1 MKMLLRFVYTKFFVI
16 LQSQTPFIMTFHK
29 KSFIVIL
36 LFFVT
41 RLSIAQAQPLQLTTN
56 IKANVIE
63 NLSASLLKNYIF
75 SDTAIKMANFLKS
88 HLKNKDYESITN
100 PNEFAQ
106 KLTTD
111 LLSVY
116 RDIHLAVNYNPQLEN
131 VLKNT
136 SEINSSQVQEQ
147 NLQNARQQNFG
158 FKKIEILSGN
168 IGYVYFDRFFGLNEF
183 SKETISGV
191 FSFLKHTN
199 ALVIDLRNN
208 GGGSPDMV
216 KYICSYFFKE
226 KTHINNLYERR
237 ISKAEEYWTEPLS
250 NSSNFPSLPLYI
262 LVNRRTFSAAEEFAY
277 DLQSLHRATIIGETT
292 GGGAHPV
299 SAETI
304 GNGFIGN
311 IPYARAINPI
321 TGKNWE
327 ATGVKPDVQ
336 INADSSLDA
345 AVLSYYDFQIKTLK
359 DSNSIKTIK
368 WSRDMLNAKL
378 HPFSIDTLTLKTYLG
393 NFADRIVSYEN
404 SMLYFTGRDG
414 KKSKL
419 IALTRTTFKIENTD
433 NLKVEFL
440 PTTTGD
446 VSELAFIFDD
456 GFVTTYKRK

>member
-1 MKMLLRFVYTKFFVI
+1 
-16 LQSQTPFIMTFHK
+16 MTFHK
-29 KSFIVIL
+29 KSFFVIL
-36 LFFVT
+36 FFGVIK
-41 RLSIAQAQPLQLTTN
+41 LSIGQAHSFQLTAN

-63 NLSASLLKNYIF
+63 NLSATLMKNYIF
-75 SDTAIKMANFLKS
+75 SDTATKMANVLKS
-88 HLKNKDYESITN
+88 RLKNKDYESITN

-111 LLSVY
+111 LQSVY
-116 RDIHLAVNYNPQLEN
+116 RDIHLAVNYNPQFEN
-131 VLKNT
+131 TLKNT
-136 SEINSSQVQEQ
+136 SDVNSSQVQEK
-147 NLQNARQQNFG
+147 NLRNARQQNFG

-168 IGYVYFDRFFGLNEF
+168 IGYIYFDRFFGLNES
-183 SKETISGV
+183 SKETITNA
-191 FSFLKHTN
+191 FSFLQHTN

-216 KYICSYFFKE
+216 RHICSYFFKE

-237 ISKAEEYWTEPLS
+237 TNKTEEYWTEPLS
-250 NSSNFPSLPLYI
+250 SSSNFHSLPLYI

-299 SAETI
+299 SPEPI

-311 IPYARAINPI
+311 IPYARAINPL

-327 ATGVKPDVQ
+327 AIGVKPDIQ

-378 HPFSIDTLTLKTYLG
+378 HPFSMDTLTLKTYAG
-393 NFADRIVSYEN
+393 NFADRIVSFEN
-404 SMLYFTGRDG
+404 GILYFTGRDG
-414 KKSKL
+414 KKNKL
-419 IALTRTTFKIENTD
+419 IAMTRTTFKIENTD
-433 NLKVEFL
+433 NLKIDFL

-446 VSELAFIFDD
+446 VKELAFIFDD
-456 GFVTTYKRK
+456 GFVTTCKRKE

>member
-1 MKMLLRFVYTKFFVI
+1 
-16 LQSQTPFIMTFHK
+16 MTFHK
-29 KSFIVIL
+29 KSFFVL
-36 LFFVT
+36 LFFLVT
-41 RLSIAQAQPLQLTTN
+41 KLSIGQVQSFHLTTN

-63 NLSASLLKNYIF
+63 NLSATLMKNYIF
-75 SDTAIKMANFLKS
+75 SDTATKMANVLKS
-88 HLKNKDYESITN
+88 RLKNKDYESITT

-111 LLSVY
+111 LHSVY
-116 RDIHLAVNYNPQLEN
+116 RDIHLAVTYNPQFEN
-131 VLKNT
+131 ILKNT
-136 SEINSSQVQEQ
+136 SDINSSQVQEK

-168 IGYVYFDRFFGLNEF
+168 IGYIYFDRFFGLNES
-183 SKETISGV
+183 SKETITNA
-191 FSFLKHTN
+191 FSFLQHTN

-216 KYICSYFFKE
+216 NYICSYFFKE

-237 ISKAEEYWTEPLS
+237 TNKTKEYWTEPLS
-250 NSSNFPSLPLYI
+250 SSSNFHSLPLYI

-299 SAETI
+299 SPEPI

-311 IPYARAINPI
+311 IPYARAINPL

-327 ATGVKPDVQ
+327 AIGVKPDIQ

-378 HPFSIDTLTLKTYLG
+378 HPFSIDTLTLKTYIG
-393 NFADRIVSYEN
+393 NFADRIVSFEN
-404 SMLYFTGRDG
+404 GILYFTGRDG
-414 KKSKL
+414 KKNKL
-419 IALTRTTFKIENTD
+419 IAMTRTTFKIENTD
-433 NLKVEFL
+433 NLKIDFL

-446 VSELAFIFDD
+446 VKEFAFLFDD
-456 GFVTTYKRK
+456 GFVTTCKRKE

>member
-1 MKMLLRFVYTKFFVI
+1 
-16 LQSQTPFIMTFHK
+16 MTFHK
-29 KSFIVIL
+29 KSF
-36 LFFVT
+36 FVT
-41 RLSIAQAQPLQLTTN
+41 IFFLVTKLSIGQVQSFQLTTN
-56 IKANVIE
+56 IKVNVIE
-63 NLSASLLKNYIF
+63 NLSTTLVKNYIF
-75 SDTAIKMANFLKS
+75 SDTATKMANVLKS

-106 KLTTD
+106 RLTTD
-111 LLSVY
+111 LQSVY
-116 RDIHLAVNYNPQLEN
+116 RDIHLAVTYNPQLEN
-131 VLKNT
+131 ILKNT
-136 SEINSSQVQEQ
+136 SATNSSQVQEQ

-168 IGYVYFDRFFGLNEF
+168 IGYIYFDRFFGLNEF
-183 SKETISGV
+183 SKETITNV
-191 FSFLKHTN
+191 FSFLQHTN
-199 ALVIDLRNN
+199 ALIIDLRNN

-237 ISKAEEYWTEPLS
+237 TNKTEEYWTEPLS
-250 NSSNFPSLPLYI
+250 SSSSFHSLPLYI

-277 DLQSLHRATIIGETT
+277 DLQTLHRATIIGETT

-299 SAETI
+299 SPEPI

-311 IPYARAINPI
+311 IPYARAINPL

-327 ATGVKPDVQ
+327 AIGVKPDIL

-378 HPFSIDTLTLKTYLG
+378 HPFSVDTLTLKTYVG
-393 NFADRIVSYEN
+393 NFADRIVSFEN
-404 SMLYFTGRDG
+404 SMLYFMGRDG

-446 VSELAFIFDD
+446 ISELAVIFDD

>member
-1 MKMLLRFVYTKFFVI
+1 
-16 LQSQTPFIMTFHK
+16 MTFRK
-29 KSFIVIL
+29 TSLLVIIIFFI
-36 LFFVT
+36 T
-41 RLSIAQAQPLQLTTN
+41 ELSIGQTQSLQLTTN
-56 IKANVIE
+56 TKANVIE
-63 NLSASLLKNYIF
+63 NLSASLMKNYIY
-75 SDTAIKMANFLKS
+75 SDTATKMVSFLKS
-88 HLKNKDYESITN
+88 RLKNKGYESITN

-111 LLSVY
+111 LQLVY

-136 SEINSSQVQEQ
+136 SDINSSQVQEQ

-168 IGYVYFDRFFGLNEF
+168 MGYIYFDRFFGLNEF
-183 SKETISGV
+183 SKETISDV

-237 ISKAEEYWTEPLS
+237 INKTEEYWTEPLS

-299 SAETI
+299 SPDPI
-304 GNGFIGN
+304 GNGFIAN
-311 IPYARAINPI
+311 IPYARAINPA

-327 ATGVKPDVQ
+327 IIGVKPDVQ
-336 INADSSLDA
+336 INPDSSLDA

-378 HPFSIDTLTLKTYLG
+378 HPFSMDTLTLKSYVG
-393 NFADRIVSYEN
+393 NFTDRIVSFEN
-404 SMLYFTGRDG
+404 DILYFTGKDG

-419 IALTRTTFKIENTD
+419 IALTKTTFKIENTD
-433 NLKVEFL
+433 NLKIDFL

-446 VSELAFIFDD
+446 VKELAFIFDD
-456 GFVTTYKRK
+456 GFVITYKRKE